1 MLVLQGVGCK
11 IYTLHK
17 SMYRPLTPNDKFS
30 QILSVL
36 IDFMQLNVD
45 CCDILNCQ
53 EWIDKQECIPLR
65 CVLPTPVAVRGVC
78 PMHAGFHPPPV
89 WAWRPPPPPRC
100 GPGELPL
107 RCGPGDPPAI
117 PSTPPGCG
125 PGDPP
130 GDLQFMLGYHM
141 QGMLGYQPPPPRQNE
156 RHV

>member
-89 WAWRPPPPPRC
+89 WAWRPPQVWAWR
-100 GPGELPL
+100 
-107 RCGPGDPPAI
+107 
-117 PSTPPGCG
+117 TPPQVWAWRPPL

-141 QGMLGYQPPPPRQNE
+141 QGMLGYQPPPQTK
-156 RHV
+156 